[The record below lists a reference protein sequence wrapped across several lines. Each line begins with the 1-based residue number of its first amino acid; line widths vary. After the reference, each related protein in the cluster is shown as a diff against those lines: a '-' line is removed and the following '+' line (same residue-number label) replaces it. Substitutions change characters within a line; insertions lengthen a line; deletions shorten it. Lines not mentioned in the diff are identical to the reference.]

1 MGNLTFL
8 FQNILAPTAVTVMVC
23 RAHGDRVN
31 KQILDSNNKH
41 AGDILES
48 TGKNANHINWN
59 DNRQGTEQNREFK
72 YKPNDWQVIVICNH
86 RNK

>member
-48 TGKNANHINWN
+48 TGKNANHIN
-59 DNRQGTEQNREFK
+59 
-72 YKPNDWQVIVICNH
+72 
-86 RNK
+86 